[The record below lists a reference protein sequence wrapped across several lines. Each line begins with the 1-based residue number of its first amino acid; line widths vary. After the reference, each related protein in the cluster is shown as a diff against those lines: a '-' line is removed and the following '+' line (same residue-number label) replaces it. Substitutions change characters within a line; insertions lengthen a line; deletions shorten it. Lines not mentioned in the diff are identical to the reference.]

1 MKHLKQQLNDGV
13 RDALKTLSFPDKPFT
28 ISPSKNPD
36 FGDLS
41 TNVALILTK
50 DLKRAPIQIA
60 EEISSILNQYLPNHI
75 DSISVTPPGFIN
87 FTLSPS
93 FYQSNIINIL
103 NAGEDF
109 GRSSI
114 GKGKTANV
122 EFVSANPTGPLTVGH
137 GRQAVLGDSVASI
150 LEWNSFNVTREYYYN
165 DAGRQMRILG
175 QSVEARYFEALGKE
189 FEFPEDGYQG
199 DYIIDIAQSIIKSY
213 GEDLNSG
220 DNRFRKTVE
229 NVIFSDIKNTLS
241 ELGIIHDQFS
251 NEKSFYD
258 NGAIDQLLSDLKAK
272 ELIYESDGAT
282 WLKTSAIG
290 KDQDRVYIKS
300 SGEPTY
306 RLPDTAYHRDKVE
319 RNFDEIIDIF
329 GADHADTYPDVLA
342 ALDALDVPVD
352 HIRVLI
358 HQFVTLL
365 RDGEKVKM
373 STRKAN
379 FVTLEDLV
387 KEVGKD
393 VVRYFFIM
401 RNMSSHL
408 DFDLDLAADQSDKNP
423 VFYLQYAHARIAN
436 IIKHG
441 ESLGHSFS
449 QEFDPTLIS
458 EKEEFTLIKHL
469 LRFPELSEQLYESL
483 EPQMLATYLQELA
496 AHFHKFYGKC
506 KVITDNSALTQARLA
521 LITCAKLV
529 LSNGLHILGIST
541 PNRM

>member
-60 EEISSILNQYLPNHI
+60 EEISGILNQQLSKHI

-93 FYQSNIINIL
+93 FYQSNIQNIL

-199 DYIIDIAQSIIKSY
+199 DYIIDIAQSIIKNY
-213 GEDLNSG
+213 GKGLNSG
-220 DNRFRKTVE
+220 DKRFRETVE
-229 NVIFSDIKNTLS
+229 IVIFSDIKNTLS

-282 WLKTSAIG
+282 WLKTSALG

-306 RLPDTAYHRDKVE
+306 RLPDTAYHRNKVE

-469 LRFPELSEQLYESL
+469 MRFPELSEQLYESL

-506 KVITDNSALTQARLA
+506 KVITDDSALTQSRLA

-541 PNRM
+541 PDRM